1 MPLNTAVS
9 PWVNL
14 LQAWGNTVADVG
26 QGLQT
31 LQDPQANLPQQISA
45 VVQIANAVAG
55 TVAGAMQ
62 GLPVGG
68 AVVSVTALTVAAA
81 NVTTNLEQL
90 AAASNSFYENPS
102 VETLNGIIQ
111 NTGGSLNA
119 VGSLISIAGLME
131 RNPAAIGLGLL
142 LQTYGAALKTANQ
155 NSDAIFDFIRS
166 LFDDERIALKWSDLF
181 PGQKPRGLIDPR
193 CNVQFQSSS
202 TFIQRVDP
210 LTLDLDNDG
219 LETTGINPN
228 SPILFDH
235 DADGVKTATGWVKP
249 DDAFL
254 VFDRNN
260 NGLIDTGR
268 ELFGDSTQLYAGGL
282 AADGFAA
289 LAQED
294 TNADGL
300 VNASDANWTKLKLWR
315 DLNQDGISQSNELL
329 TLASQNITAL
339 KVAKTA
345 NSQTLANGNQIADLG
360 GFIRGDGSEGT
371 LGEVTGNMGDI
382 NLADNPF
389 YSQFTD
395 SIPLTEAAQGI
406 AEMQG
411 SGRVRSLR
419 QAASLDGNTL
429 VTQVNALAGQSR
441 AQMLQSLDT
450 LLSDWS
456 ATSDFV
462 TSGAAAQGYGY
473 SLKYLPAGTGT
484 ADALAAYGLNGTDPA
499 SLPEA
504 ERNRLAG
511 IRQQIDTLNS
521 RLAILERFNGSA
533 FVTVGESGIVTGTGQ
548 SLVRQSAAGGG
559 YLFMQLNTG
568 NQGLLEQSYTALKDS
583 GCRRRKPMEMNRSPE
598 RAVNDLEWRMV
609 A

>member
-1 MPLNTAVS
+1 MGTNAS
-9 PWVNL
+9 IGINEF
-14 LQAWGNTVADVG
+14 
-26 QGLQT
+26 
-31 LQDPQANLPQQISA
+31 SA
-45 VVQIANAVAG
+45 VVQSVNTTMSTAFSDFVHSMEHIGEHVRS
-55 TVAGAMQ
+55 GAMSEAQ
-62 GLPVGG
+62 
-68 AVVSVTALTVAAA
+68 AMRNTAEFLASQYQAMEAAA
-81 NVTTNLEQL
+81 QSAAQKAISAGNSSAAEFWQQRAQSL
-90 AAASNSFYENPS
+90 AITAAERS
-102 VETLNGIIQ
+102 VLGD
-111 NTGGSLNA
+111 
-119 VGSLISIAGLME
+119 
-131 RNPAAIGLGLL
+131 AAWIRG
-142 LQTYGAALKTANQ
+142 GAALDVVDSLKGLGGALAHAAGVAGFLIEAGQMLEAAARGDWDRVGEVSTGMLGAASFGYVGLAIAAAMIAPVTAAGVVTVGILGGVAAVIGHSLGVKAWNGV
-155 NSDAIFDFIRS
+155 NTSYLSARS
-166 LFDDERIALKWSDLF
+166 
-181 PGQKPRGLIDPR
+181 
-193 CNVQFQSSS
+193 
-202 TFIQRVDP
+202 FIQRSDP
-210 LTLDLDNDG
+210 LTLDLDADG
-219 LETTGINPN
+219 LETVGINTTT
-228 SPILFDH
+228 PILFDH
-235 DADGVKTATGWVKP
+235 NADGVKTATGWVKS

-260 NGLIDTGR
+260 NGLIDNGR

-300 VNASDANWTKLKLWR
+300 VNAADANWTKLKLWR

-345 NSQTLANGNQIADLG
+345 NSQTLGNGNQIADLG

-371 LGEVTGNMGDI
+371 LGEVTGSMGDI

-450 LLSDWS
+450 LLADWS

-484 ADALAAYGLNGTDPA
+484 ADALAAYGLNG
-499 SLPEA
+499 SG
-504 ERNRLAG
+504 ERMG
-511 IRQQIDTLNS
+511 FS
-521 RLAILERFNGSA
+521 RGRTANDEVWRN
-533 FVTVGESGIVTGTGQ
+533 
-548 SLVRQSAAGGG
+548 AA
-559 YLFMQLNTG
+559 
-568 NQGLLEQSYTALKDS
+568 
-583 GCRRRKPMEMNRSPE
+583 
-598 RAVNDLEWRMV
+598 
-609 A
+609 